1 MANPPGPITLS
12 IDIGGTGIK
21 AMRLDRRGRPAS
33 DRERERTPK
42 PATPTRVLTVVAELA
57 ARLPGF
63 DRASVGFPGVLIDGV
78 VRTAANLHPS
88 WIGRRPVTMFRRI
101 LRAPVRVIND
111 ADMQGLGIV
120 EGRGSELVVTL
131 GTGIGSAL
139 FLDGRLVPKLEL
151 GHHPFRHGQTYE
163 QQLGDGPL
171 KHIGARRWNRRVK
184 RAVEIWLHTFNP
196 RRLHLGGGN
205 ARLVTTKLP
214 EEVRIGSNLAGLLG
228 GIRLWDETD
237 PAAHRQ

>member
-1 MANPPGPITLS
+1 SSVRSRRSCTCTRASVASRSFPRRRAAFRATRARRRA
-12 IDIGGTGIK
+12 IK
-21 AMRLDRRGRPAS
+21 ASTSCGSRTVAYPWWIRSASAAPRAARCARPDPCGSA
-33 DRERERTPK
+33 RC
-42 PATPTRVLTVVAELA
+42 AGA

-163 QQLGDGPL
+163 QQL
-171 KHIGARRWNRRVK
+171 
-184 RAVEIWLHTFNP
+184 
-196 RRLHLGGGN
+196 
-205 ARLVTTKLP
+205 
-214 EEVRIGSNLAGLLG
+214 
-228 GIRLWDETD
+228 
-237 PAAHRQ
+237 